1 MRTDERL
8 GLDHK
13 IAAAGL
19 SANETTL
26 PRAVH
31 LDARAAK
38 LLKEERE
45 HIEGPSKGL
54 KGPLVLRKPAGG
66 VQRSFRGKEGGKRE
80 REEEEE
86 GEVGREEGEIS
97 GGEEKRKSRKR
108 RRTEEGGGKRKK
120 GEERGGRE
128 ERVSKKERRGGDG
141 RQERGGGGE
150 KVERRDA
157 ERSRKDE
164 KWRQWCSEEMVEM
177 QPTLDKLQGLQDRVD
192 LGKDKARFG
201 GNCLCVSGYVGRALS
216 ILV

>member
-1 MRTDERL
+1 VCPLGPHIPIFEPATFFIQVDDAHLLLGVHYHGFGNWEKMRTDERL

-66 VQRSFRGKEGGKRE
+66 VQRSFRAKEGGKRE

-86 GEVGREEGEIS
+86 GEVGKEEGEIS

-128 ERVSKKERRGGDG
+128 ERILKKERRGGDG
-141 RQERGGGGE
+141 RQERRGGG
-150 KVERRDA
+150 
-157 ERSRKDE
+157 
-164 KWRQWCSEEMVEM
+164 
-177 QPTLDKLQGLQDRVD
+177 
-192 LGKDKARFG
+192 
-201 GNCLCVSGYVGRALS
+201 
-216 ILV
+216 